1 MNAILLLLK
10 GFIMGIANIIP
21 GVSGGT
27 LAIILGIY
35 EKLIDVLSAFWKNIK
50 KNLMFIIPI
59 LVGMGLAIICGSFV
73 IDWGLKNFP
82 IATTMFFVGLV
93 IGGIP
98 FIFMKVHKKYSFVN
112 ILIFIIIFVL
122 VVLISVITMSNEV
135 SLAKLDFL
143 AILKLFGVGVVAA
156 GTMIIPGISGSLIL
170 MNLGYY
176 EAIIEAIKGLT
187 KFSEMG
193 HNICILLPF
202 GIGVLVGLVLIA
214 KLIKWLLKKF
224 PVQSYFG
231 ILAFVI
237 ASIISIILRMDKSDF
252 HVGEL
257 MLGILLMGIGIFITF
272 ILGWY
277 DNNRVKAIEPT
288 PALET
293 NSGELETNTE
303 LEGNSLENDTLETEE
318 NLDEKKED
326 VTDE

>member
-35 EKLIDVLSAFWKNIK
+35 EKLIDVLSSFWKNLK
-50 KNLMFIIPI
+50 KNILFVLPL
-59 LVGMGLAIICGSFV
+59 LVGMGVALIAGSFV

-98 FIFMKVHKKYSFVN
+98 FIYMKVHKKYNVVN
-112 ILIFIIIFVL
+112 VIIFIIIFSL
-122 VVLISVITMSNEV
+122 VVLISVISMNNSV
-135 SLAKLDFL
+135 SLDKLDFL
-143 AILKLFGVGVVAA
+143 LIVRLFFVGGITAA
-156 GTMIIPGISGSLIL
+156 TMIIPGISGSLIL

-176 EAIIEAIKGLT
+176 ESIVEAVKNLT
-187 KFSEMG
+187 KLSTIG
-193 HNICILLPF
+193 HSICVLLPF
-202 GIGVLVGLVLIA
+202 GVGVIIGLVLIA
-214 KLIKWLLKKF
+214 KLIKWLLRKF

-237 ASIISIILRMDKSDF
+237 ASIVSIIIRMDKSDF
-252 HVGEL
+252 NVGEL

-277 DNNRVKAIEPT
+277 DNNRIKNIQTVG
-288 PALET
+288 ET
-293 NSGELETNTE
+293 LVVESSSDEINNETTSE
-303 LEGNSLENDTLETEE
+303 ETIEE

-326 VTDE
+326 DTDE